1 MRRACAALGRLA
13 GVTGASGVAGGLA
26 RFGAM
31 WAYATRDV
39 RLAVRGACSV
49 CGGGFHFE
57 IDPPYL
63 CTGFQIDPLR
73 DRSTISE
80 TGYSTLFIC
89 IRLSIALCH
98 QHLAFS
104 GIMFAELVRC
114 QEISANI
121 RHLADHPLRQSCC
134 DQDSS

>member
-1 MRRACAALGRLA
+1 MQNIPEVMECYLM
-13 GVTGASGVAGGLA
+13 TGEFDYLLRIVVSDASDYERVHRQHL
-26 RFGAM
+26 
-31 WAYATRDV
+31 TPIE
-39 RLAVRGACSV
+39 S
-49 CGGGFHFE
+49 FHHM
-57 IDPPYL
+57 P
-63 CTGFQIDPLR
+63 R
-73 DRSTISE
+73 VISE
-80 TGYSTLFIC
+80 TDYSTLFIC